1 MNQRT
6 SERTTERLDQ
16 QTHER
21 MNEAKAEARVA
32 LSYRL
37 ERLLFFIRDKQ
48 SPTCIDNSIVHAE
61 RLTAVYHLL
70 HQVSTV
76 IFQLTFTLTLL
87 FFRT

>member
-21 MNEAKAEARVA
+21 MNEAKEVARVA

-37 ERLLFFIRDKQ
+37 ERLLFFTGDKQ
-48 SPTCIDNSIVHAE
+48 GSTCIDNSIVHAE
-61 RLTAVYHLL
+61 QLTAVYHLL